1 MFNIIKKTED
11 TTTTFYLEGRLDT
24 NTASQLDEA
33 LKEITG
39 TTKFIMD
46 FEKLNY
52 ISSAGLRVL
61 LIARKKMNA
70 PGEMKIVNVSET
82 VMEILEVTGFV
93 DILEID

>member
-1 MFNIIKKTED
+1 
-11 TTTTFYLEGRLDT
+11 
-24 NTASQLDEA
+24 
-33 LKEITG
+33 
-39 TTKFIMD
+39 MD